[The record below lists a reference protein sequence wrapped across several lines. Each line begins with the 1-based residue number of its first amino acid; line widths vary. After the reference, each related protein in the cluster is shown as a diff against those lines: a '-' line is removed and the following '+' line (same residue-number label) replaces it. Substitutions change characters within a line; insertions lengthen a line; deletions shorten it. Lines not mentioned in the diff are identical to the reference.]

1 MQAVNLEVLVGGEG
15 SRNAGGESRGS
26 SSVGR
31 DPATQAVNLEG
42 PRWWGGIP
50 QRRR

>member
-1 MQAVNLEVLVGGEG
+1 MQAVNLEGPRWWGG

-26 SSVGR
+26 SLVGR
-31 DPATQAVNLEG
+31 DPAMQAVNLEG

-50 QRRR
+50 RCRR